1 MLNPRQIEA
10 HYSGIGGSMAASILG
25 VDKYQSKLDSYLL
38 LTDKEYQAQNRKN
51 LEFNLHLDIGREL
64 EGIVAKHISKEKN
77 WELETVND
85 TKYDL
90 QYPFLLGH
98 PDRLIRGRREILE
111 IKIRGNYAVRQYGE
125 ENSDQVLDSDFVQL
139 QHYIKLYD
147 YDRGYLACLDL
158 GTKTIRY
165 YTVERDE
172 RFIVDV
178 MRPVLVDFWENNVK
192 KLIAPPPSTYEEA
205 GQAWKKSIDEIAVG
219 TPEIIKLAYRAK
231 KAGDVKRRIE
241 AKEAELKLEIAKFL
255 EIRDTLLDLDFNP
268 ILTYKSQSADRIDVK
283 RLRAEQPMIATD
295 YTTSSTSRVMRFK
308 K

>member
-1 MLNPRQIEA
+1 MLTPQQIEA
-10 HYSGIGGSMAASILG
+10 HYSGIGGSMAAAILG
-25 VDKYQSKLDSYLL
+25 VDKYQSPLEAYLL
-38 LTDKEYQAQNRKN
+38 LTDKEYQEKHRKD
-51 LEFNLHLDIGREL
+51 LGFNLHIDIGREL
-64 EGIVAKHISKEKN
+64 EDIVAKHVSKEKN
-77 WELETVND
+77 WELETVNY

-125 ENSDQVLDSDFVQL
+125 EDSDQVLDSDFVQL

-172 RFIVDV
+172 SFIVEV

-205 GQAWKKSIDEIAVG
+205 GQIWKNSIGEIAVG

-231 KAGDVKRRIE
+231 KAGDVKRRVD
-241 AKEAELKLEIAKFL
+241 AKEKELKLEIAKFL
-255 EIRDTLLDLDFNP
+255 EIRDTLVDLDLNP
-268 ILTYKSQSADRIDVK
+268 ILTYKTQSADRIDVK
-283 RLRAEQPMIATD
+283 RLRAEHPIIATD
-295 YTTSSTSRVMRFK
+295 YTTSSSSRVMRFK
-308 K
+308 